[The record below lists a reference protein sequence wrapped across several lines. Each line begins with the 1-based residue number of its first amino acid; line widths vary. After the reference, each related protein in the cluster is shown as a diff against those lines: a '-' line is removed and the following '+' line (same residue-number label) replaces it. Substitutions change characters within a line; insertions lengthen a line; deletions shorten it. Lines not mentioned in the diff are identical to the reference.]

1 MSAKS
6 KKLFEKRKSRNRFR
20 IKAQANIDLRL
31 SIFRSNTNI
40 YSQIIN
46 DTKGIT
52 LVSVSSIDK
61 DLRKLMKNNGGNKAA
76 AEIVGTE
83 LAKKAKKEGI
93 KNVFFDRGAYLYHGR
108 IKAFAEAARKEGLNF

>member
-1 MSAKS
+1 
-6 KKLFEKRKSRNRFR
+6 
-20 IKAQANIDLRL
+20 
-31 SIFRSNTNI
+31 NI

-61 DLRKLMKNNGGNKAA
+61 DLRKLIKNNGGNKAA

>member
-31 SIFRSNTNI
+31 SVFRSNTNI